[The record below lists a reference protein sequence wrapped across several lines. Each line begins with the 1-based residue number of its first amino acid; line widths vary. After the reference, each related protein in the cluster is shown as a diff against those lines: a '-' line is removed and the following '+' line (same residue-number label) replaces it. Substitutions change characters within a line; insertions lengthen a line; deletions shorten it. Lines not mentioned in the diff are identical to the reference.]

1 MPSGVRGYAIRQIH
15 ALYSVGTFAGLGDGQ
30 LLERF
35 ATLRGEEAELAFAA
49 LVARHG
55 PMVWRVCRRVLR
67 DEHDAQDA
75 FQATWLV
82 LARKAGSLRDRGS
95 VGNWLFGVASRVSLD
110 ARAALS
116 RRRLHER
123 HFAETQ
129 SEEAPAADRDRH
141 DLGAVLHEE
150 LQRLP
155 ERYRT
160 AIALC
165 YLEGLSHEE
174 AARRLG
180 RPVGTVRSRLAR
192 GRDRLRARLAGRG
205 VVPSAGALDAALAR
219 DATASL
225 PPALVHST
233 VQAAARFAAIRAATT
248 GAVIS
253 AQAVVLCQGV
263 LHTMLWTQLKTIA
276 ALVLV
281 AGSVLATGLGVA
293 AVHAGK
299 GQGDD
304 RPAPRPQN
312 QADRA
317 QVVRS
322 LSFDNYNLVAG
333 ETTIISIL
341 PANVKVK
348 KGQLVC
354 ELDPAQIKD
363 RLANQK
369 TTAVAAEAGY
379 QSAKLTREVAE
390 IAIAE
395 YTEGIFKQDRETVLG
410 ELKRAAIDLTRVVDR
425 VEWAS
430 RMNVK
435 GYVSKSQV
443 SAEDI
448 ALQKALVA
456 LQQAVNKRS
465 VLEEYTKDKT
475 IKELRSEVE
484 KARSDEL
491 ARKATCQLEM
501 TKTERLE
508 RDITRCKMNAPA
520 DGELILAPGVETG
533 ATVREHQLIFRIL
546 TDTRVE
552 PPR

>member
-1 MPSGVRGYAIRQIH
+1 MPNGVRGSALRQIH
-15 ALYSVGTFAGLGDGQ
+15 ALYSVGTFAGLGDGP

-82 LARKAGSLRDRGS
+82 LARKAGSLRDRAS

-110 ARAALS
+110 ARATSS

-123 HFAETQ
+123 RYAESQTD
-129 SEEAPAADRDRH
+129 EAPAEDRDGY
-141 DLGAVLHEE
+141 DIGAVIHEE
-150 LQRLP
+150 LRRLP

-160 AIALC
+160 PIVLC

-174 AARRLG
+174 AALRLG

-192 GRDRLRARLAGRG
+192 GRDRLRARLTGRG
-205 VVPSAGALDAALAR
+205 IVPSAGALTLALAR

-225 PPALVHST
+225 PLALLHST
-233 VQAAARFAAIRAATT
+233 VQAAARFAAIRAAAT

-253 AQAVVLCQGV
+253 AHAIVLCQGV

-276 ALVLV
+276 AVVLV
-281 AGSVLATGLGVA
+281 AGTLLATGAGVA
-293 AVHAGK
+293 GVHAGK
-299 GQGDD
+299 GLGDD
-304 RPAPRPQN
+304 PPTQEPDN
-312 QADRA
+312 PTDPA

-322 LSFDNYNLVAG
+322 LSFDNYNLVPG

-354 ELDPAQIKD
+354 ELEPARIKD
-363 RLANQK
+363 RLANQLI
-369 TTAVAAEAGY
+369 TTRAAEAGY
-379 QSAKLTREVAE
+379 RNAGLTREVAE
-390 IAIAE
+390 IAVKE
-395 YTEGIFKQDRETVLG
+395 YTEGIYKQDMETVFS
-410 ELKRAAIDLTRVVDR
+410 ELKLAASDLTRVIDR
-425 VEWAS
+425 VDWAT
-430 RMNVK
+430 RMHAK
-435 GYVSKSQV
+435 GYVSKANLN
-443 SAEDI
+443 AEDI
-448 ALQKALVA
+448 SLQKAFLAVE
-456 LQQAVNKRS
+456 QAMSKRS
-465 VLEEYTKDKT
+465 VLEKYTKDKT
-475 IKELRSEVE
+475 IKALSSEVE

-491 ARKATCQLEM
+491 ARKATWELERV
-501 TKTERLE
+501 KTEHLE
-508 RDITRCKMNAPA
+508 RDIARCKMDAPA
-520 DGELILAPGVETG
+520 DGELILAPGVEKG
-533 ATVREHQLIFRIL
+533 AKVHERQLIFRVL
-546 TDTRVE
+546 TETPAE

>member
-1 MPSGVRGYAIRQIH
+1 MPNGVRGSALRQIH
-15 ALYSVGTFAGLGDGQ
+15 ALYSVGTFAGLGDGP

-82 LARKAGSLRDRGS
+82 LARKAGSLRDRAS

-110 ARAALS
+110 ARATSS

-123 HFAETQ
+123 RYAESQTD
-129 SEEAPAADRDRH
+129 EAPAEDRDGY
-141 DLGAVLHEE
+141 DIGAVIHEE
-150 LQRLP
+150 LRRLP

-160 AIALC
+160 PIVLC
-165 YLEGLSHEE
+165 YLEGLTHEE
-174 AARRLG
+174 AALRLG

-205 VVPSAGALDAALAR
+205 IVPSAGALTLALAR

-225 PPALVHST
+225 PLALLHST
-233 VQAAARFAAIRAATT
+233 VQAAARFAAIRAAAT

-253 AQAVVLCQGV
+253 AHAIILCQGV

-276 ALVLV
+276 AIVLV
-281 AGSVLATGLGVA
+281 AGTLLATGAGVA

-304 RPAPRPQN
+304 RPTPAPDDQS
-312 QADRA
+312 DRA

-322 LSFDNYNLVAG
+322 LSFDNYNLVPG
-333 ETTIISIL
+333 ETTILSIL
-341 PANVKVK
+341 PANVRVK

-363 RLANQK
+363 RLASQNS
-369 TTAVAAEAGY
+369 TTRAAETAY
-379 QSAKLTREVAE
+379 RNATLTREVAE
-390 IAIAE
+390 LAGIE
-395 YTEGIFKQDRETVLG
+395 YTEGIYKQDMETVLS
-410 ELKRAAIDLTRVVDR
+410 ELKLVVSDLTRVVDR
-425 VEWAS
+425 VDWAT
-430 RMNVK
+430 RMHAK
-435 GYVSKSQV
+435 GYVSKASLT
-443 SAEDI
+443 AEDI
-448 ALQKALVA
+448 ALQKAVFA
-456 LQQAVNKRS
+456 VQQAVSKRS
-465 VLEEYTKDKT
+465 ILEKYTKDKT
-475 IKELRSEVE
+475 IKGLQAEV
-484 KARSDEL
+484 ASACSDEL
-491 ARKATCQLEM
+491 GKKATWDLEAA
-501 TKTERLE
+501 KTNRLE
-508 RDITRCKMNAPA
+508 RDIARCKMDAPA
-520 DGELILAPGVETG
+520 DGELMLAPGVEKG
-533 ATVREHQLIFRIL
+533 AKVHERQLIFRVL
-546 TDTRVE
+546 TETRAE